1 MRRNFSLHAKIYQF
15 EIHFHILVYFTAR
28 EHWTKHITTGA
39 YYQLNTQS
47 ALTWSQAETSCK
59 QQGASLLSI
68 TDPHQ
73 QAYVTGKLT
82 LVLIYLS

>member
-1 MRRNFSLHAKIYQF
+1 MQLFTFTFKAKDSWDR
-15 EIHFHILVYFTAR
+15 HP
-28 EHWTKHITTGA
+28 TTGA

-47 ALTWSQAETSCK
+47 ALTWLQAEVSCR

-73 QAYVTGKLT
+73 QAYVTGKVTFVIIVST
-82 LVLIYLS
+82 LNGNA

>member
-1 MRRNFSLHAKIYQF
+1 MLQGVSIALCRKRLHIENMYINLTAK
-15 EIHFHILVYFTAR
+15 EDWNTHPL
-28 EHWTKHITTGA
+28 TGA

-68 TDPHQ
+68 TDPHE
-73 QAYVTGKLT
+73 QAYVQGKVAMT
-82 LVLIYLS
+82 LH

>member
-1 MRRNFSLHAKIYQF
+1 MTQGYAAFYLYTVPAK
-15 EIHFHILVYFTAR
+15 HSWNRHP
-28 EHWTKHITTGA
+28 TTGA

-47 ALTWSQAETSCK
+47 ALTWAQAEVSCR

-73 QAYVTGKLT
+73 QAYVTGKGT
-82 LVLIYLS
+82 ILILLYGNA

>member
-1 MRRNFSLHAKIYQF
+1 M
-15 EIHFHILVYFTAR
+15 HFHPLHLCFKDKTNWDR
-28 EHWTKHITTGA
+28 HPTTGA

-59 QQGASLLSI
+59 QQGATLLSI

-73 QAYVTGKLT
+73 QAYVTGKLALT
-82 LVLIYLS
+82 IYYI

>member
-1 MRRNFSLHAKIYQF
+1 MLP
-15 EIHFHILVYFTAR
+15 FTAK
-28 EHWTKHITTGA
+28 EGWTIHPTTGA

-47 ALTWSQAETSCK
+47 ALMWSQAEASCK

-73 QAYVTGKLT
+73 QAYVTGK
-82 LVLIYLS
+82 